1 MKRSIPLLLV
11 ILTLLLSACASNKP
25 VDKMALLRAE
35 LAKWQNFSAD
45 GVVRATH
52 AGLTLHKLF
61 VLNKTSDSARFDV
74 VDGGAFGISPTPLVS
89 VYLADYLAVESTL
102 FPQLQSLAQAIPDP
116 SGYLALLAEPEAL
129 IEKYGAALTASDSV
143 DIDSLRV
150 SFSGAMKLKSIRDLR
165 SGAEVSVAYT
175 SSGDPDVVMVSISK
189 NTAVELLVDN
199 ISYGK
204 AETVPLP
211 RNEAAPASNGLLD
224 LLEGLTGQP

>member
-1 MKRSIPLLLV
+1 MKKSFPFLLV
-11 ILTLLLSACASNKP
+11 IVALLLSACASVKP

-35 LAKWQNFSAD
+35 LARWQNFSAD

-61 VLNKTSDSARFDV
+61 VLDKTARSARLDV

-89 VYLADYLAVESTL
+89 VYLADYLAVESAL

-116 SGYLALLAEPEAL
+116 SGYLDLLADPEAL
-129 IEKYGAALTASDSV
+129 IDKYGAALTASNSV
-143 DIDSLRV
+143 DIDSLRI
-150 SFSGAMKLKSIRDLR
+150 SFSPVMKLQSIRDLG
-165 SGAEVSVAYT
+165 SGAEISVAYT
-175 SSGDPDVVMVSISK
+175 SSGDPDKVVVILSK

-199 ISYGK
+199 ISYGQ

-211 RNEAAPASNGLLD
+211 RNEAAPASNGFLD
-224 LLEGLTGQP
+224 LLKGVPGQP